1 MIITIGIIS
10 IINFTFSELYP
21 VDLTWGFI
29 SRSEGSYI
37 SGRVARADGKLEKF
51 VGKDLNMSVG
61 FHRKSA
67 ALYIGSEFSDRD
79 IFPEG
84 LTARKNNF
92 GPTNL
97 IFGFALLSYSHK
109 SKFGLF
115 FEWGL
120 DLEKDWEKLDKYTQ
134 NRTDTFS
141 SINIYLPFNVKIGEN
156 FFTMGNLGFAIL
168 PRKREVA
175 SATLYK
181 ASDITGLYKIEAK
194 LAFDLSPA
202 NWFIGSLGG
211 GSIIKVGSLNFIP
224 YIYLAYSTQLGR
236 DELQLTLKAKE
247 TEITGEEQASA
258 QLGTIFIGKAS
269 SLSFVPALLVNHK
282 RFYIGI
288 TLSFNYEY
296 FPVGILSTGKS
307 SIINTVPQ
315 KGIPVGVKFGY
326 GI

>member
-21 VDLTWGFI
+21 VDLTWGFF
-29 SRSEGSYI
+29 SRLEGSYI
-37 SGRVARADGKLEKF
+37 SSRVARADEKF
-51 VGKDLNMSVG
+51 EKFIGKDINMSIG
-61 FHRKSA
+61 FHQKSS
-67 ALYIGSEFSDRD
+67 ALYLGSEFSDRD

-109 SKFGLF
+109 SKYGLF
-115 FEWGL
+115 LEWGL

-141 SINIYLPFNVKIGEN
+141 SINIYFPFNVKIGEN

-168 PRKREVA
+168 PGRKVA
-175 SATLYK
+175 STTLYK
-181 ASDITGLYKIEAK
+181 ASDITGLYETEIK
-194 LAFDLSPA
+194 LNLDLSPGD
-202 NWFIGSLGG
+202 WFISSLGG
-211 GSIIKVGSLNFIP
+211 GSIIKGGSLSFIP
-224 YIYLAYSTQLGR
+224 YLYLAYSTQLGQ
-236 DELQLTLKAKE
+236 DEMQITLEAKE
-247 TEITGEEQASA
+247 KGITGEEQASVPVGA
-258 QLGTIFIGKAS
+258 IFIGKAS
-269 SLSFVPALLVNHK
+269 SLSFVPGLLVNHK

-296 FPVGILSTGKS
+296 FPVGILSAGKS
-307 SIINTVPQ
+307 SIINRVPQ
-315 KGIPVGVKFGY
+315 KGIPVGLKFGY